1 MRLQEEI
8 KKLDMIYLLVGTDIE
23 KRNKYINDLINKKEV
38 IHLWPRD
45 ISLEQLFL
53 FEGNNNLFGENPVI
67 ICHNIIEDGGVNLN
81 KPNLEKLSGSDK
93 IFIFIER
100 SLSKTDEKVY
110 LKYTTIE
117 YFEDKK
123 VQAKHIDNFA
133 IASAFERRDKINTW
147 IIYRDTISRGESPEA
162 ISGILFWKIKNMIL
176 VGTKHFTKEE
186 LKRQSSDL
194 ISLYHRAHLGE
205 IDFVI
210 GLEQFILNSLSK

>member
-81 KPNLEKLSGSDK
+81 KSNLEKLSGSDK

-123 VQAKHIDNFA
+123 VQAKHIDNFT

-194 ISLYHRAHLGE
+194 VSLYHRAHLGE